1 MSLLLKGQCNVRVK
15 QMSWLTFCRSMLCH
29 VDFLSLSQNNVLT
42 LYVEVD
48 RVAGAVA
55 VSIERQAV
63 VSSGVFATDVLAAVL
78 Q

>member
-1 MSLLLKGQCNVRVK
+1 
-15 QMSWLTFCRSMLCH
+15 MLCQ
-29 VDFLSLSQNNVLT
+29 VDLLSLSQKSVLT

-55 VSIERQAV
+55 VRIERQAV
-63 VSSGVFATDVLAAVL
+63 VSSGVFATDVLATVL